1 MDNTTETAP
10 GAEHFAGLDKIAHG
24 LRAGLI
30 WPNRIAMVAGGIALA
45 VAAALIMVDVVMR
58 NLLSVV
64 VPGSLELTGLLTI
77 LITLAALGTVEIE
90 GSHIKVDVLLRLVP
104 EWMRAPTVAGGQML
118 AFGIVLLTA
127 WQVLTQAAYLWR
139 NSIVTGVL
147 GLPEWAF
154 VGAAAVAMLLF
165 ALALC
170 ASAILAV
177 AESLRLAQVGTV
189 LLLVVWIGLAAAPL
203 GWIFR
208 PDLFPFDLGRTGQG
222 VLGILLC
229 FGLIF
234 LGVHVAVGMAAASLV
249 GLALLISPKA
259 SLTSL
264 QTTTISVISD
274 ETWSVVPLF
283 VWMGLIVVAAG
294 FARDLYHAAYR
305 WIGHL
310 PGGLASAST
319 VACAGLSSIVGDTLS
334 GVYSMGSIALPQMRE
349 YGYDMKLATA
359 SIACAATIGVMIPPS
374 IAFIVYGMLTE
385 VSIGKLFV
393 AGILPGLL
401 FTVILITLITLRAV
415 LNPALA
421 PRGERSTWEERGA
434 ATRSVWPV
442 ILLMA
447 LVLGGIYGGFV
458 TPNEAAGLGVT
469 GALLI
474 GVVTGRLTFS
484 AVVNTIAQTLRLTA
498 AIIVIFLF
506 AMVFSR
512 FIAISGLTQK
522 LADFVLSYDLG
533 RYQII
538 AAILVF
544 YVFIGMFM
552 NALPALI
559 LTIPI
564 FYPVAMS
571 AGFDPVW
578 FGVLVVIM
586 VELGVVTPP
595 IGVNVFAISAVAK
608 DVPMYD
614 IFRGVLPFWLAYLM
628 LVLMIVL
635 FPAIALFL
643 PSLM

>member
-1 MDNTTETAP
+1 M
-10 GAEHFAGLDKIAHG
+10 
-24 LRAGLI
+24 RAALI
-30 WPNRIAMVAGGIALA
+30 WPNRIAMAAGGVALA
-45 VAAALIMVDVVMR
+45 LAAALIMVDVVLR
-58 NLLSVV
+58 NTLSVV

-77 LITLAALGTVEIE
+77 VITLAALGTVESE
-90 GSHIKVDVLLRLVP
+90 GNHIKVDVLLQMVP
-104 EWMRAPTVAGGQML
+104 EWMRAPTVAGGQVL

-127 WQVLTQAAYLWR
+127 WQVFAQAAYLWR
-139 NSIVTGVL
+139 NNIVTGVL

-154 VGAAAVAMLLF
+154 VAAAAVAMMLF
-165 ALALC
+165 ALALFT
-170 ASAILAV
+170 SALQAIA
-177 AESLRLAQVGTV
+177 ATLRLAQGRAQV
-189 LLLVVWIGLAAAPL
+189 LLILWIGLACALLAC
-203 GWIFR
+203 IFW
-208 PDLFPFDLGRTGQG
+208 PDAFPFDLSRTGRG
-222 VLGILLC
+222 VFGILLC

-234 LGVHVAVGMAAASLV
+234 LGVHVAVGMATASLV
-249 GLALLISPKA
+249 GLALLISPNA

-264 QTTTISVISD
+264 QTTTIGVISD

-294 FARDLYHAAYR
+294 FAKDLYHAAYR

-334 GVYSMGSIALPQMRE
+334 GVYSMGSIALPEMRK

-401 FTVILITLITLRAV
+401 FAVILIGLITVRAK

-421 PRGERSTWEERGA
+421 PRAPRSTWKERGA
-434 ATRSVWPV
+434 ATRAVWPV

-474 GVVTGRLTFS
+474 GVFTGRLTFA
-484 AVVNTIAQTLRLTA
+484 AVVDTISQTLRLTA

-522 LADFVLSYDLG
+522 LADFVLSFELG

-564 FYPVAMS
+564 FYPVAMG

-614 IFRGVLPFWLAYLM
+614 IFRGVLPFWLAYLV
-628 LVLMIVL
+628 LVVLIVL
-635 FPAIALFL
+635 FPAIAVFL